1 MQRLAQ
7 SALFLFCAVFLAAAL
22 SSCSSTYYGAM
33 EKVGIHKRDILVDR
47 VVDGRDSQA
56 DAQKQFQSAL
66 EQFDSI
72 VKLEET
78 DLKKAY
84 EKFDKEYKK
93 CKSAADDVSTRIE
106 KIESVAEALFD
117 EWKSELKQYE
127 NKELRRQSEKQLKAT
142 KVRYEEMLATMKK
155 AEESMEPV
163 LRIFHDNVL
172 FLKHNLNAQAI
183 GSLQTEFSNLENH
196 IGELVQSMNA
206 AIASSN
212 KFIAEIK
219 E

>member
-1 MQRLAQ
+1 
-7 SALFLFCAVFLAAAL
+7 
-22 SSCSSTYYGAM
+22 M
-33 EKVGIHKRDILVDR
+33 EKVGVHKRDILVDR
-47 VVDGRDSQA
+47 VEDGRDAQA
-56 DAQKQFQSAL
+56 GAQKQFQSAL
-66 EQFDSI
+66 QQFDSI

-84 EKFDKEYKK
+84 DKFDKEYKK
-93 CKSAADDVSTRIE
+93 CKNAADDVSTQID
-106 KIESVAEALFD
+106 KIESVADALFK

-127 NKELRRQSEKQLKAT
+127 NKDMRRSSEKQLAAT
-142 KVRYEEMLATMKK
+142 KTRYADMLETMKT
-155 AEESMEPV
+155 AEHSMDPV

-183 GSLQTEFSNLENH
+183 GSLQSEFTNLESQ
-196 IGELVQSMNA
+196 IGELVQSMNV

-212 KFIAEIK
+212 KFISEIK